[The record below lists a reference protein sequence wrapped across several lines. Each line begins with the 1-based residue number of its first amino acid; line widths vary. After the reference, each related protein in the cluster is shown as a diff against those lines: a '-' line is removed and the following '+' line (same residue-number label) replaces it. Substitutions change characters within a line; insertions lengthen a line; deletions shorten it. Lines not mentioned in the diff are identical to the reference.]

1 MANDLPPP
9 VPAAAPQQPPQA
21 TGGGGEAA
29 WSSAA
34 LPRVAAPAGT
44 APVCPARRLR
54 LATVWLTGC
63 SGCHMS
69 FLDLDEL
76 LFALAAVADV
86 VFSPVASD
94 VKEFPENVDVCLVE
108 GAVANTENLALAH
121 LLRQRSRV
129 VVSFGDCAISGNVPA
144 LRNLLSGPEAV
155 LERGYLE
162 LADQSAQL
170 PIDHGPTKQ
179 DPNSQ
184 GLDDQMPLPRL
195 LPRVLP
201 LHTVIP
207 VEVYLP
213 GCPPSSQRIQAC
225 LEPLLRGEL
234 PALVGPDLLRFG

>member
-1 MANDLPPP
+1 
-9 VPAAAPQQPPQA
+9 
-21 TGGGGEAA
+21 
-29 WSSAA
+29 
-34 LPRVAAPAGT
+34 
-44 APVCPARRLR
+44 
-54 LATVWLTGC
+54 
-63 SGCHMS
+63 
-69 FLDLDEL
+69 
-76 LFALAAVADV
+76 V

-94 VKEFPENVDVCLVE
+94 VTEFPENVDVCLVE

-121 LLRQRSRV
+121 LLRQRSKV

-170 PIDHGPTKQ
+170 PIDHGQNDQ
-179 DPNSQ
+179 DPNDQ
-184 GLDDQMPLPRL
+184 GSNEQGPNEQGPYDQMPLPRL

-213 GCPPSSQRIQAC
+213 GCPPSAQRIQAC

-234 PALVGPDLLRFG
+234 PALVGSDLLRFG

>member
-1 MANDLPPP
+1 
-9 VPAAAPQQPPQA
+9 
-21 TGGGGEAA
+21 
-29 WSSAA
+29 
-34 LPRVAAPAGT
+34 
-44 APVCPARRLR
+44 
-54 LATVWLTGC
+54 
-63 SGCHMS
+63 MS

-76 LFALAAVADV
+76 LFELAAVADV

-108 GAVANTENLALAH
+108 GAVANTENLAQAR
-121 LLRQRSRV
+121 LLRQRSKV

-170 PIDHGPTKQ
+170 PIDYGPNDQ
-179 DPNSQ
+179 DPNGQ
-184 GLDDQMPLPRL
+184 GPYDQMPLPRL
-195 LPRVLP
+195 LARVLP
-201 LHTVIP
+201 LHAVIP

-213 GCPPSSQRIQAC
+213 GCPPSAPRIQAC

-234 PALVGPDLLRFG
+234 PQLVGTDLLRFG